1 MRLSALVTIAV
12 ALGFAGLAGYLA
24 MGWLEQQQRDTQPIV
39 VEKKVPSK
47 TIVVAVDRLR
57 YGSKLSKRNLREINW
72 HAEELPKGAFAKIAD
87 VLGSDDKRYAISSI
101 EPNEPILKW
110 KVTGPGQRPSL
121 AALLSPGM
129 KAVTIRVNDVNGIA
143 GFVLP
148 GDRVD
153 VMLTRKEDKAAF
165 TEVLL
170 QGVRVLGVDQ
180 IADERTDK
188 KALVAKSVTLEVKI
202 EDAQRVIL
210 ASAIGN
216 LALALRSPA
225 TSGMSPTTRMT
236 PAGLIEGAFQLD
248 PSSPAQ
254 HQLALSR
261 TVGVV
266 RAVKR
271 TEYSVPSQSRV
282 AEAQPVRMPAP
293 MSEPLRAVQP
303 ATVPT
308 QSRPVINR
316 ELPVSAIETS
326 SRVN

>member
-1 MRLSALVTIAV
+1 MRWSAIGTIAI

-24 MGWLEQQQRDTQPIV
+24 MGWLEQQQRDTRPIV
-39 VEKKVPSK
+39 VEKKAPSK

-153 VMLTRKEDKAAF
+153 VMLTRKENKDAF

-188 KALVAKSVTLEVKI
+188 KAMVAKSVTLEVKI
-202 EDAQRVIL
+202 EDAQRVVL
-210 ASAIGN
+210 ASTIGN

-225 TSGMSPTTRMT
+225 TSSVSPTTRMT
-236 PAGLIEGAFQLD
+236 PAGLIEGGGRLD
-248 PSSPAQ
+248 SSSPAQ
-254 HQLALSR
+254 QLARSR
-261 TVGVV
+261 MVGVV

-271 TEYSVPSQSRV
+271 TEYSVPSQNVV
-282 AEAQPVRMPAP
+282 AEARPVRMP
-293 MSEPLRAVQP
+293 EPLHAVQP

-308 QSRPVINR
+308 QSRPVISR
-316 ELPVSAIETS
+316 ELPVSALATG